1 MTPRACVQM
10 GPPCPPNVHGSS
22 SSSSAEKGNPR
33 TVFSTRKCM
42 PAVETWPSTPNAN
55 RAAYGDGWE
64 MLKALSSDCW
74 PRKAGGGRCGGHSPP
89 FIPSLSAHDFK
100 RKIYNIFKQRLLSTY
115 VLGINDRRRK
125 GYKKKYSS
133 SLLHGGHS
141 LAREAWKQV
150 LAPEDGDRTAGS
162 CAGRGLRGFDGS

>member
-1 MTPRACVQM
+1 MPVCRWGLHVLRMVTAAAAAALRR
-10 GPPCPPNVHGSS
+10 
-22 SSSSAEKGNPR
+22 GNPR
-33 TVFSTRKCM
+33 TVFSTRKRM
-42 PAVETWPSTPNAN
+42 PAVEALPSTANAN

-89 FIPSLSAHDFK
+89 FISSSSAHDFK
-100 RKIYNIFKQRLLSTY
+100 RKIHNIFKQHLLSTYY

-141 LAREAWKQV
+141 LAREA
-150 LAPEDGDRTAGS
+150 
-162 CAGRGLRGFDGS
+162 